1 METVFIK
8 VDKAL
13 LPYAQGYI
21 EHVRKVCSDIVFL
34 ASNGGF
40 EDIALLAHRM
50 KGEGGAYGLDEVSA
64 AGREIMN
71 LTEAGDTEGLKSRA
85 LSLSLYLDR
94 VKVI

>member
-8 VDKAL
+8 IDKAL

-21 EHVRKVCSDIVFL
+21 DHVKKTCSAIVSL

-64 AGREIMN
+64 AGREMM
-71 LTEAGDTEGLKSRA
+71 LLAETADADGLKERA
-85 LSLSLYLDR
+85 LDLLQYLER